1 MSDIDERVHAL
12 RREFDGAFARPPPVE
27 PPRAEE
33 VLTLRVGG
41 APFAVRLAEL
51 AALRAH
57 RAPTPLPGGPPG
69 LLGVDAEGTTLLA
82 VYDLAALLGR
92 PEGELRWQIVP
103 RADAEVALAFAALDG
118 LGTLAADAHAEVLD
132 LAAVVAAVHRSAR

>member
-1 MSDIDERVHAL
+1 
-12 RREFDGAFARPPPVE
+12 
-27 PPRAEE
+27 
-33 VLTLRVGG
+33 
-41 APFAVRLAEL
+41 
-51 AALRAH
+51 
-57 RAPTPLPGGPPG
+57 